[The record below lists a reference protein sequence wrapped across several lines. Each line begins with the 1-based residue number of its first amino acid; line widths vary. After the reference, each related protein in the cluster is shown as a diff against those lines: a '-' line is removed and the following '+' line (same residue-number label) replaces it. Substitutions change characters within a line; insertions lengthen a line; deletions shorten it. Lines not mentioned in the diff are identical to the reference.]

1 MPVRDWAA
9 IRKSLI
15 ANYNPIIAGKFG
27 ETPSAADNESI
38 QLMTLK
44 SNDSSLIAQSR
55 IILFNQ
61 KFPSSGDA
69 YAVCPDG
76 WLLRPEYHRPQGI
89 YQFVEIDNAGKVIGS
104 PMYRITI
111 PHHKPAKV
119 DSHKAPIP
127 NYERGSWE
135 IIYVLKDNSRITIH
149 SKDEKNGLLILEAA
163 KALVESSYLVGAYQ
177 SKSCLVKSDNLIA
190 EITVKCRMAK
200 FYSTGCLTVLPDWI
214 VKW

>member
-15 ANYNPIIAGKFG
+15 ANYNPTIADKFG
-27 ETPSAADNESI
+27 ATPSAADNDSI
-38 QLMTLK
+38 QLMTVK

-55 IILFNQ
+55 ITLFNQ
-61 KFPSSGDA
+61 KFPPSGDA

-89 YQFVEIDNAGKVIGS
+89 YQFVEIDKAGKVVGS
-104 PMYRITI
+104 PKYRITI

-119 DSHKAPIP
+119 DTLKSPMP

-135 IIYVLKDNSRITIH
+135 IIYVLKDNSKITIH
-149 SKDEKNGLLILEAA
+149 SKDEQTGLVVLKAA
-163 KALVESSYLVGAYQ
+163 KLLVESPYLVGAYQ
-177 SKSCLVKSDNLIA
+177 SKSCLVTSDNSIA

-200 FYSTGCLTVLPDWI
+200 FYSTGCLTLLPDWI

>member
-1 MPVRDWAA
+1 MPTRDWAV

-15 ANYNPIIAGKFG
+15 ATYNPTIASHFG
-27 ETPSAADNESI
+27 ATPSTADNELI
-38 QLMTLK
+38 QLMTVK

-55 IILFNQ
+55 ITLFNQ
-61 KFPSSGDA
+61 RFPSGDA

-76 WLLRPEYHRPQGI
+76 WLIRPEYHRPQGI
-89 YQFVEIDNAGKVIGS
+89 YQFVEVDSTGKVIGS
-104 PMYRITI
+104 PKYRITI
-111 PHHKPAKV
+111 PQHKPQKLQLTQ
-119 DSHKAPIP
+119 APIP

-149 SKDEKNGLLILEAA
+149 SKDEENGLLVLKAA
-163 KALVESSYLVGAYQ
+163 KTLVDSAYLVGAYQ
-177 SKSCLVKSDNLIA
+177 SKSCLVKPSSSIA

-200 FYSTGCLTVLPDWI
+200 FYSTGCLSVLPDWI